1 MTEPLS
7 SPSRRYNEKEVALII
22 RQASELQEADAT
34 RDSSAGMSLVELEQ
48 VAREAGLDPA
58 LIRRAAAD
66 LDTRVTDRT
75 PSRLLG
81 APTSLRLE
89 RTIDGE
95 VSPDEYDAL
104 VAEIQRAVGG
114 MGSASLL
121 GRSLQWTSAGGGRH
135 RVSTRTV
142 QVTVAPKNG
151 RTTIR
156 IEEPVGQLAGGL
168 FLGLM
173 GGIGMGLMPLVGVGG
188 GYLGM
193 SVAGPGFAIA
203 VAIAA
208 CGAFVGGTYLL
219 ARTIFN
225 RIVSRR
231 GETLQALMSRL
242 VEHVTAAGTPK
253 G

>member
-1 MTEPLS
+1 MTEPL
-7 SPSRRYNEKEVALII
+7 PGRRYNDKEVARII
-22 RQASELQEADAT
+22 KQASELQQSDAPGE
-34 RDSSAGMSLVELEQ
+34 SASGLSLAELEQ
-48 VAREAGLDPA
+48 IAREAGIDPA
-58 LIRRAAAD
+58 MVRRAAVD
-66 LDTRVTDRT
+66 LDAQVSVGR
-75 PSRLLG
+75 PSRFLG
-81 APTSLRLE
+81 APSSLALE

-173 GGIGMGLMPLVGVGG
+173 GGIGMGLMPLAGVGG

-208 CGAFVGGTYLL
+208 CGAFLGGTYLL

>member
-1 MTEPLS
+1 MTEPL
-7 SPSRRYNEKEVALII
+7 PGRRYNDKEVARII
-22 RQASELQEADAT
+22 KQASELQQSDAPGE
-34 RDSSAGMSLVELEQ
+34 SASGLSLAELEQ
-48 VAREAGLDPA
+48 IAREAGIDPA
-58 LIRRAAAD
+58 MVRRAAVD
-66 LDTRVTDRT
+66 LDAQVSVGR
-75 PSRLLG
+75 PSRFLG
-81 APTSLRLE
+81 APSSLALE

-168 FLGLM
+168 FLSFM
-173 GGIGMGLMPLVGVGG
+173 GGIGMGLMPLVGGGG

-193 SVAGPGFAIA
+193 SVAGPGFAIT

-208 CGAFVGGTYLL
+208 CGAFLGGTYLL